1 MKKLAKILSLVLVLA
16 MATLA
21 LVGCSSYS
29 SLKKAFEAKG
39 YTENE
44 KLEKVAESIKEELE
58 KDDLAVTLHL
68 MTKEN
73 GLTSALIIEFNSTED
88 MKKAYDDS
96 ETIKGLV
103 KDISSNEDVAAFQ
116 KAMEDAGYAK
126 GNCLV
131 VPLSILYINEITT
144 IVKEA

>member
-29 SLKKAFEAKG
+29 SLKKAFEAKD
-39 YTENE
+39 YKENE
-44 KLEKVAESIKEELE
+44 KLETVAENIKKEIE
-58 KDDLAVTLHL
+58 KDDLVVTLHL
-68 MTKEN
+68 MTKSN
-73 GLTSALIIEFNSTED
+73 GITSALIIEFNSTED

-103 KDISSNEDVAAFQ
+103 KDISSNEDVTAFQ
-116 KAMEDAGYAK
+116 KALEDAGYAK

-131 VPLSILYINEITT
+131 VPLSVLYINEITT